1 MQPEQVIL
9 QITPEVPHL
18 TVRLLP
24 AGTINLQLIIK
35 ETPENEKTVQGCIQP
50 GKMQRL
56 RALHQLLSKE
66 DSCAGS

>member
-24 AGTINLQLIIK
+24 AGTINL
-35 ETPENEKTVQGCIQP
+35 
-50 GKMQRL
+50 
-56 RALHQLLSKE
+56 
-66 DSCAGS
+66 